1 MLCYKKYN
9 GIFIF
14 LLLVTLLLQPIP
26 VKAEGLNNNNQDTTC
41 YILKSYVKIE
51 NNSKTSASRVKLEVP
66 IIANINSPYQKI
78 IAEKFSI
85 APVAINESDN
95 GNRMAVFDI
104 GNIKPGSKI
113 TIVAEYKIKVYG
125 SNWLNSS
132 NDLHLNHPKIYL
144 SPGPKIESNSPEI
157 KAIAQNILNQVDNHD
172 EVAIAQA
179 AFDYTIKTLKY
190 SLYAPSVNQGA
201 LSALEN
207 GAGSCVEFAS
217 LFVAITRAAGVPARI
232 VNGFA
237 DKVAPLSKADS
248 NINLDSRHQWVEFF
262 VDGKGWIP
270 ADPTLSTS
278 RARIF
283 GKLPVGYYV
292 AQNYGDSSI
301 KGKYNGGKLSIS
313 YGGYWIREAA
323 SF

>member
-1 MLCYKKYN
+1 MFCYKKYF
-9 GIFIF
+9 GFLPF
-14 LLLVTLLLQPIP
+14 LLLAILLLQPIP
-26 VKAEGLNNNNQDTTC
+26 VKAQGLNNDQDSTC
-41 YILKSYVKIE
+41 YILKSYVKID
-51 NNSKTSASRVKLEVP
+51 NSSRISVSQVKLEVP

-78 IAEKFSI
+78 IAEEFSI
-85 APVAINESDN
+85 EPIAINESNN
-95 GNRMAVFDI
+95 GNRIAIFDI
-104 GNIKPGSKI
+104 SNIKPGSKI

-125 SNWLNSS
+125 SNWPDSTNH
-132 NDLHLNHPKIYL
+132 LHLNHPEIYL
-144 SPGPKIESNSPEI
+144 SPGPKIESSSPEI
-157 KAIAQNILNQVDNHD
+157 KAIAQNIINQVDNYD

-179 AFDYTIKTLKY
+179 AFDYTKKTLKY
-190 SLYAPSVNQGA
+190 DLYAPSVNQGA

-237 DKVAPLSKADS
+237 DKVAPLSKAD
-248 NINLDSRHQWVEFF
+248 NITNLDSRHQWAEFF
-262 VDGKGWIP
+262 VEGKGWIP

-278 RARIF
+278 HTRIF
-283 GKLPVGYYV
+283 GKLPTGYYV
-292 AQNYGDSSI
+292 AQNYGDTPI

-313 YGGYWIREAA
+313 YGGYWIKETA